1 MTSTIAPSYG
11 FDSRDNPYDTTRGF
25 KLNLSAS
32 FSGGPLGGTV
42 HALKPVL
49 NSTKFF
55 RLSRKTTVSINTE
68 AGRIFPLDKN
78 CSNTRAELLEK
89 NNTLCVPETE
99 RFLVGG
105 EYSVRGFK
113 FATLGPTQNV
123 GGVTQPAGGY
133 KYHVANFEWILKIN
147 DPLRFVLF
155 ADAGQA
161 YGYHDKWDLS
171 KTRFSTGAEMRIFL
185 PVFQFPLRFIYA
197 INPRSQKGDQFE
209 GFQFTIGNTY

>member
-1 MTSTIAPSYG
+1 M
-11 FDSRDNPYDTTRGF
+11 
-25 KLNLSAS
+25 AS
-32 FSGGPLGGTV
+32 GPPNAAGTWTGRANGSNCRQSGPLGGTV

-49 NSTKFF
+49 NTTKFL
-55 RLSRKTTVSINTE
+55 RLSKRVSMSFNLE
-68 AGRIFPLDKN
+68 AGEIFPLDKN
-78 CSNTRAELLEK
+78 CSNRRAELVAK

-113 FATLGPTQNV
+113 FGTIGPKQDPGN
-123 GGVTQPAGGY
+123 GVLTPAGGY
-133 KYHVANFEWILKIN
+133 KYHVVNFEYITKIN

-161 YGYHDKWDLS
+161 YGYRDPWQLAKS
-171 KTRFSTGAEMRIFL
+171 RYSAGAEMRIFL

-197 INPRSQKGDQFE
+197 FNLRPQKGDEFE
-209 GFQFTIGNTY
+209 SFQFTIGNTY